1 MDYIDRIKELRRA
14 NNMTQVELSLALG
27 LSGSACGLYETRRRH
42 MDIDTFVKI
51 CRLFHVTSESLLDI

>member
-1 MDYIDRIKELRRA
+1 
-14 NNMTQVELSLALG
+14 MTQVELSLALG
-27 LSGSACGLYETRRRH
+27 LSGSAYGLYETRRRH